1 MNRLVVSLISNLT
14 GHITA
19 INSTTCLL
27 GIGLDWGS
35 LPSTLVP
42 WLIFSLRTT
51 NLIIATL
58 RMLTVVR
65 GRRTTVWFLG
75 MVQAGLFIT
84 TIAGVL
90 ETLHNPW
97 NLIAYAAGL
106 ATGNVLGMAIEAK
119 LAPGHCLLRITSSG
133 RGTAVLDV
141 LHQQG
146 YGATEAS
153 GQGKTG
159 MVSVILC
166 YVPRRQVEQAKQHV
180 INTDPEAFITIDYV
194 RQLRGGW
201 GI

>member
-1 MNRLVVSLISNLT
+1 MNRLIVALFANLT
-14 GHITA
+14 GYITA
-19 INSTTCLL
+19 INSTTRLL
-27 GIGLDWGS
+27 DIGLDWGS
-35 LPSTLVP
+35 IPSSLAP

-65 GRRTTVWFLG
+65 GYRTTVWFLG
-75 MVQAGLFIT
+75 MLQSGLFIT

-90 ETLHNPW
+90 GTLHNPW
-97 NLIAYAAGL
+97 NLVAYAAGL

-133 RGTAVLDV
+133 RGTSVLEI
-141 LHQQG
+141 LHRHG

-153 GQGKTG
+153 GQGRMG

-180 INTDPEAFITIDYV
+180 IRADPEAFITIDYV
-194 RQLRGGW
+194 RQLQGGW
-201 GI
+201 GT

>member
-1 MNRLVVSLISNLT
+1 MNQLINLLISNLT
-14 GHITA
+14 GFIAA
-19 INSTTCLL
+19 INGTIHLFD
-27 GIGLDWGS
+27 IGLDWGS
-35 LPSTLVP
+35 IPSTLVP
-42 WLIFSLRTT
+42 WLIFILRTT

-65 GRRTTVWFLG
+65 GYRTTVWFLG

-90 ETLHNPW
+90 GTLHNPW

-106 ATGNVLGMAIEAK
+106 ATGNVLGMTIEAK
-119 LAPGHCLLRITSSG
+119 LASGHCLLRITSSG
-133 RGTAVLDV
+133 RGTAVLEA

-146 YGATEAS
+146 YGATEVS
-153 GQGKTG
+153 GQGKMG

-166 YVPRRQVEQAKQHV
+166 YVPRRRVEQTKQHV
-180 INTDPEAFITIDYV
+180 ITIDPEAFITIDYV

-201 GI
+201 GT

>member
-1 MNRLVVSLISNLT
+1 MNQLVEQLISNLM
-14 GHITA
+14 GFITA
-19 INSTTCLL
+19 FNRTTHLL
-27 GIGLDWGS
+27 DIGLDWGS
-35 LPSTLVP
+35 IPSTLVP

-75 MVQAGLFIT
+75 TVQAGLFIT

-106 ATGNVLGMAIEAK
+106 ATGNVLGMVIEAK

-133 RGTAVLDV
+133 RGTAILEA

-153 GQGKTG
+153 GQGKAG

-166 YVPRRQVEQAKQHV
+166 YVPRRMIKQAKQHV
-180 INTDPEAFITIDYV
+180 INSDPEAFITIDYV

-201 GI
+201 GT

>member
-1 MNRLVVSLISNLT
+1 MNRLIVSLISNLT
-14 GHITA
+14 GYITV
-19 INSTTCLL
+19 IQRTTHLL
-27 GIGLDWGS
+27 DIALDWGS
-35 LPSTLVP
+35 IPSTLVP

-65 GRRTTVWFLG
+65 GHRMTAWLLG
-75 MVQAGLFIT
+75 LVQAGFFIT

-90 ETLHNPW
+90 GTLHNPW
-97 NLIAYAAGL
+97 NLVAYAAGL
-106 ATGNVLGMAIEAK
+106 ATGNVLGMVIEAK
-119 LAPGHCLLRITSSG
+119 LAPGHCLLRVTSSG
-133 RGTAVLDV
+133 RGTAVLEV
-141 LHQQG
+141 LHRHG

-153 GQGKTG
+153 GQGRTG

-180 INTDPEAFITIDYV
+180 IRVDPEAFITIEYV

>member
-1 MNRLVVSLISNLT
+1 MNRLIVSFISNLT
-14 GHITA
+14 VYVTA
-19 INSTTCLL
+19 INSTTRLL
-27 GIGLDWGS
+27 DIGLDWGS
-35 LPSTLVP
+35 IPSTLVP
-42 WLIFSLRTT
+42 WLIFGLRTT

-65 GRRTTVWFLG
+65 GHRTTVWFLG

-90 ETLHNPW
+90 GTLHNPW

-106 ATGNVLGMAIEAK
+106 ATGNVLGMVIEAK

-133 RGTAVLDV
+133 RGTAVLEV

-153 GQGKTG
+153 GQGRNG

-194 RQLRGGW
+194 RELRGGW
-201 GI
+201 RT